1 MPRTNTHSGL
11 FQGQTAWVFSDGKAG
26 HEAQCLGVV
35 EALGLSAQIKRVNLA
50 GIYKFIAPWGPA
62 PPGSVDAVGGSLE
75 PPWPAFAFATGRT
88 TIPYIRALRR
98 RAGLQ
103 TYTVILLDP
112 RTGPNSADL
121 IWVPEHDRRRG
132 PNVIS
137 TLTAPH
143 RFSAARLMALNANTP
158 PTITALPR
166 PRIACLIGGPNGDYR
181 YWAADE
187 VGLFE
192 ALAAL
197 AESGAGLMIT
207 TSRRTPERLASRLR
221 EAIAGRNAYFWDGAG
236 QNPYPDFLAHAD
248 MFVITADS
256 VSMTCEAAAT
266 GRPIFVFSPSG
277 GSAKFNRFHAS
288 LAAYGATRELP
299 APGEPLAS
307 WTYEPIHS
315 ADVIAAE
322 ITKRW
327 LRRAELLPGLV
338 KATQS
343 RG

>member
-1 MPRTNTHSGL
+1 MTRTDAHSGF

-35 EALGLSAQIKRVNLA
+35 EALGLTAQIKPVSLT
-50 GIYKFIAPWGPA
+50 GIYKLMAPWGPS
-62 PPGSVDAVGGSLE
+62 PPGAVDAAGGSPE
-75 PPWPAFAFATGRT
+75 PQWPAFAFATGRT

-98 RAGLQ
+98 RAGLL
-103 TYTVILLDP
+103 TYTVILMDP
-112 RTGPNSADL
+112 RTGSNSADL
-121 IWVPEHDRRRG
+121 IWVPEHDGRRG

-143 RFSAARLMALNANTP
+143 RFSAARLRALRANTP
-158 PTITALPR
+158 PVIAALPA
-166 PRIACLIGGPNGDYR
+166 PRIGCLIGGPNGDYR
-181 YWAADE
+181 YSDVDE
-187 VGLFE
+187 ARLVE
-192 ALAAL
+192 ALTAL

-207 TSRRTPERLASRLR
+207 TSRRTPEQLASRLR
-221 EAIAGRNAYFWDGAG
+221 EAVAGRNAFFWDGSG

-256 VSMTCEAAAT
+256 VSMTCEAAST
-266 GRPIFVFSPSG
+266 GRPIFIFSPSG
-277 GSAKFNRFHAS
+277 GSAKFNHFHAALNS
-288 LAAYGATRELP
+288 YGATRPLP
-299 APGEPLAS
+299 VPGQPLPS
-307 WTYEPIHS
+307 WTYAPLHS

-338 KATQS
+338 KAKQS
-343 RG
+343 